1 MEPMDMEMY
10 DNPTGDGVS
19 GSDDEIES
27 EMDDDP
33 TEPRKAIK
41 LQPAEPQMAMEATRK
56 FPPAQAALTTPLAR
70 GVPTISLQAT
80 AAPPPPPATVSR
92 RKFMGVSVAGLAA
105 IGGGGAAVTIGG
117 VALAEWLQQGG
128 LGNIFHGPVASSSQ
142 TGHLLRRAGFGATPD
157 ELTTYRNLGFNSA
170 VDRLINYQ
178 QIADD
183 AMENRLKALNMNL
196 SSPTDQQRWWLLRMA
211 WTQRPLLEK
220 MTLFWHGVLTS
231 SFRKVG
237 GKQNI
242 MRMMIQNQFLRTHAF
257 DTFDNILLGITT
269 DPAMLFYLD
278 LTKSRKNAPNENYAR
293 ELMELFTLG
302 LGHYTQQD
310 VYEGAAA
317 LTGWHVRGLSAH
329 YYPGDHN
336 DLVKTYLGHT
346 GNLDYKDVINILANH
361 PATPWFIA
369 RKLFTFF
376 AYENPST
383 DDLKPLVDTYVQSG
397 HNMGAVM
404 HPLLL
409 SPQFSSAKAYRSR
422 IKSPVEFTVGAYRA
436 MNINGDGA
444 GLPAITT
451 LMGQALFDP
460 PNVAGWPGDKVSA
473 LWLNSGTWMT
483 RLNYIDL
490 LLARGTIARA
500 GSTPLVALQ
509 DIVNTHQL
517 HSPEQ
522 FVDHFSSFLV
532 DGEIASDRRTQLL
545 DYFTSQHGTSRGT
558 PITLTNGKSYPLGRV
573 RGTLYLT
580 MASPEYQ
587 LN

>member
-1 MEPMDMEMY
+1 MDIDMY
-10 DNPTGDGVS
+10 N
-19 GSDDEIES
+19 DE
-27 EMDDDP
+27 P
-33 TEPRKAIK
+33 TEPRKPIGPQPTEPQIDMGATQDFQITQSVSTTPFVQGRPTVP
-41 LQPAEPQMAMEATRK
+41 LQPTAMP
-56 FPPAQAALTTPLAR
+56 FSPPTY
-70 GVPTISLQAT
+70 
-80 AAPPPPPATVSR
+80 VSR

-105 IGGGGAAVTIGG
+105 ISGAGAAAAIGG
-117 VALAEWLQQGG
+117 VALAKWLQNGG
-128 LGNIFHGPVASSSQ
+128 LGDAFHGPMASETQ

-157 ELTTYRNLGFNSA
+157 ELTMFRNLGFNGA

-178 QIADD
+178 QVPDN

-196 SSPTDQQRWWLLRMA
+196 NKPLDQQRWWLLRMS
-211 WTQRPLLEK
+211 WTQHPLLEK

-231 SFRKVG
+231 SFHKVG
-237 GKQNI
+237 GPRAYI
-242 MRMMIQNQFLRTHAF
+242 RMIIQNQFLRNHAF
-257 DTFDNILLGITT
+257 DTFDNILLGITS

-278 LTKSRKNAPNENYAR
+278 LTKSRNNSPNENYAR

-317 LTGWHVRGLSAH
+317 LTGWHVRGLTSQF
-329 YYPGDHN
+329 YPQDHN

-346 GNLDYKDVINILANH
+346 GNLNYKDVVNILANH
-361 PATPWFIA
+361 PATPWFIS

-376 AYENPST
+376 AYENPSD

-397 HNMGAVM
+397 HNMGEVM
-404 HPLLL
+404 RTLLL
-409 SPQFSSAKAYRSR
+409 SPQFSSTKAYRSR

-436 MNINGDGA
+436 MNINGDGT
-444 GLPAITT
+444 GLPTITT
-451 LMGQALFDP
+451 LMGQTLFDP

-490 LLARGTIARA
+490 LLARGTLARA
-500 GSTPLVALQ
+500 GSTPLVDLQ
-509 DIVNTHQL
+509 GTVNTHQL
-517 HSPEQ
+517 NSPEH

-532 DGEIASDRRTQLL
+532 DSELASDRRTQLL
-545 DYFTSQHGTSRGT
+545 EYFTAKDNSTRGAPIALGNGTSY
-558 PITLTNGKSYPLGRV
+558 SLGRV
-573 RGTLYLT
+573 RGTLYLM

>member
-1 MEPMDMEMY
+1 MEPTDMDIDTDMY
-10 DNPTGDGVS
+10 D
-19 GSDDEIES
+19 DE
-27 EMDDDP
+27 P

-41 LQPAEPQMAMEATRK
+41 PQSTEPQREMEATQEYL
-56 FPPAQAALTTPLAR
+56 PAQSIPTTPFVQ
-70 GVPTISLQAT
+70 GGPTVPLQPT
-80 AAPPPPPATVSR
+80 AVPFSPPTPVAR

-105 IGGGGAAVTIGG
+105 ISGAGAAAAIGG
-117 VALAEWLQQGG
+117 VALAKWLQNGG
-128 LGNIFHGPVASSSQ
+128 LGDVSHGPMASETQ
-142 TGHLLRRAGFGATPD
+142 IGHLLRRAGFGATPD
-157 ELTTYRNLGFNSA
+157 ELTMFRNLGFNGA

-178 QIADD
+178 QVSDD
-183 AMENRLKALNMNL
+183 AMENSLKALNMNL
-196 SSPTDQQRWWLLRMA
+196 NKPLDQQRWWLLRMS

-237 GKQNI
+237 GPRAY
-242 MRMMIQNQFLRTHAF
+242 MRMIIQNQFLRNHAF
-257 DTFDNILLGITT
+257 DTFDNILMGITS

-317 LTGWHVRGLSAH
+317 LTGWHVKGLTSQF
-329 YYPGDHN
+329 YQQVHN

-346 GNLDYKDVINILANH
+346 GNLDYKDVVNILANH
-361 PATPWFIA
+361 PATPWFIS

-376 AYENPST
+376 AYENPSD

-397 HNMGAVM
+397 HNMGEVIRT
-404 HPLLL
+404 LLL
-409 SPQFSSAKAYRSR
+409 SPQFSAAKAYRSR

-436 MNINGDGA
+436 ININGNGT
-444 GLPAITT
+444 GLPTITT
-451 LMGQALFDP
+451 LMGQTLFDP

-483 RLNYIDL
+483 RLNYVDL
-490 LLARGTIARA
+490 LLARGTVARA
-500 GSTPLVALQ
+500 GATPLVDLQ
-509 DIVNTHQL
+509 GIVNTHQL
-517 HSPEQ
+517 NSPEH

-545 DYFTSQHGTSRGT
+545 DYFTTKDSSSRGA
-558 PITLTNGKSYPLGRV
+558 PITLGNGASYPLGRV
-573 RGTLYLT
+573 RGALYLM